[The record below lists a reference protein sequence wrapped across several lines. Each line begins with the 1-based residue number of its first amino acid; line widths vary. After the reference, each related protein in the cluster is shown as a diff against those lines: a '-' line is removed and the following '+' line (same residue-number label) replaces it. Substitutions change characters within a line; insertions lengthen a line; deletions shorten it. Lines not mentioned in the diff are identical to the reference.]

1 MFFIR
6 AQICLRDECI
16 KLTSRGCLGK
26 RTVSRNHAT
35 LAQDFKGN
43 KQLAKK
49 NKDQKTCRFRLE
61 KHNGQPVQ
69 TLEARPLPCKSL
81 TRLRE
86 NARDSNVSGLAKML
100 VDPNM
105 HGASEWQKVSFT
117 QNTWH
122 ELGFGIC
129 KTPYFSNIRNR

>member
-49 NKDQKTCRFRLE
+49 NKDQKTCRFTLE

-69 TLEARPLPCKSL
+69 TREAAALPRKSL
-81 TRLRE
+81 ILLGG
-86 NARDSNVSGLAKML
+86 NARNSSIGRSKHAWSK
-100 VDPNM
+100 
-105 HGASEWQKVSFT
+105 
-117 QNTWH
+117 
-122 ELGFGIC
+122 
-129 KTPYFSNIRNR
+129 